1 MSIKSEHL
9 RVKIAKYIGRDPGFF
24 APNFDIPIF
33 DPANRE
39 ADDYYC
45 LKAIRCWRQDEFKKF
60 CVIIRRTWTDR
71 LEKTTLF
78 KGDKFLFG
86 MYETGDYMN
95 GYLEVMKD
103 E

>member
-1 MSIKSEHL
+1 MSIESEHL
-9 RVKIAKYIGRDPGFF
+9 RIKIAKYIGKDAGFF

-45 LKAIRCWRQDEFKKF
+45 LKGVREWRQDQFSKF
-60 CVIIRRTWTDR
+60 CSVVRRIWMER
-71 LEKTTLF
+71 VGKQVLLEDYGF
-78 KGDKFLFG
+78 VFG

-95 GYLEVMKD
+95 AYLEVMD
-103 E
+103 NE